1 MEQLPKIVRERLR
14 AGQAA
19 DHPDPNLLAAFAENS
34 LSEAERLPV
43 VEHLSR
49 CAECREVVM
58 LATNAANSGV
68 PEATSRAGEVA
79 AVQMR
84 SRLWFQM
91 PVVRWAA
98 LAACVGFAATLVIR
112 HEWMQTTP
120 SETNLAANHDA
131 SRVAKTA
138 PAAPAE
144 AESRQS
150 LAKAQK
156 PAGGSAGKA
165 KTSPVLSASA
175 ARPRAKRRAMS
186 SAGRS
191 GSAGREG
198 RELASS
204 SALQITSKPLNA
216 SKGAPAAGVNGGIAG
231 SAGGVPGKQAMPA
244 MADAVAGGAASSS
257 TPAGQ
262 SQSARRVETEAAA
275 DVFNSPNFQPKPA
288 AKSAP
293 SAGAQ
298 QGILGGVV
306 AGQAANGPPSPEM
319 SAALKKVAST
329 NPPRWTLSSDGVL
342 ERSTDSGKTWTKA
355 DVGNGSRFRALSA
368 TGFEVWAGGADG
380 LFFHS
385 SDGGAHWTQVH
396 LVANGIPLTSTI
408 THIDFTDAQH
418 GRLTTNTG
426 ETWLTT
432 DAGHTWQRQ

>member
-19 DHPDPNLLAAFAENS
+19 DHPDPNLLTAFAENS

-43 VEHLSR
+43 VKHLSR

-58 LATNAANSGV
+58 LATNAADSGA
-68 PEATSRAGEVA
+68 PEATSPAGEVA
-79 AVQMR
+79 AVQIR
-84 SRLWFQM
+84 SRPWFQM

-98 LAACVGFAATLVIR
+98 LAACVGLAAILVIR
-112 HEWMQTTP
+112 HEWKQTTP
-120 SETNLAANHDA
+120 SETNLAANNDA
-131 SRVAKTA
+131 NRVART
-138 PAAPAE
+138 PPPAPAE

-156 PAGGSAGKA
+156 PVGGPAGKA
-165 KTSPVLSASA
+165 KAFPVLSASA

-191 GSAGREG
+191 GSVGREG

-204 SALQITSKPLNA
+204 SALQITSRPLNA
-216 SKGAPAAGVNGGIAG
+216 SKGAPAAAVNGGTG

-244 MADAVAGGAASSS
+244 MADAVAGGSASSS

-262 SQSARRVETEAAA
+262 SQSARRVETEGAA
-275 DVFNSPNFQPKPA
+275 DVFNSPDFQPKPVVQ
-288 AKSAP
+288 SVP
-293 SAGAQ
+293 SAGAPT
-298 QGILGGVV
+298 GVV
-306 AGQAANGPPSPEM
+306 GGALPGPAVNAPPVS
-319 SAALKKVAST
+319 LKKVAST
-329 NPPRWTLSSDGVL
+329 NPPQWTLSSDGVL

-355 DVGNGSRFRALSA
+355 DFGNRSRFRALSA

-380 LFFHS
+380 LLFHS
-385 SDGGAHWTQVH
+385 SDGGAHWTQIH